1 MVTVIVPIPFH
12 RIPKDQANSEDYL
25 RHLELQSLVESLS
38 ALKNENVDRTV
49 FDYVGTEH
57 IACAL
62 FVLFRAI
69 SFDVSTSMKS
79 FARYN
84 DLMSIIAEN

>member
-12 RIPKDQANSEDYL
+12 RIPKDRTNSEDYL
-25 RHLELQSLVESLS
+25 RHLELQSPAESLS
-38 ALKNENVDRTV
+38 TLKNENADRTV

-69 SFDVSTSMKS
+69 SFHVLNVDEI
-79 FARYN
+79 FHRR
-84 DLMSIIAEN
+84 